1 MHYRPPNTH
10 HQPGMAAIWTAL
22 MGALGHSEQEKM
34 FRPWWDALE
43 DFVIYALIML
53 GLIVSPTTI
62 FNGTPLFC
70 TLCTKVGKAIITL
83 NAINHSPHLI
93 ILLGEIT

>member
-1 MHYRPPNTH
+1 MSVVIFSQDIEPAASQSNRVLTPITII
-10 HQPGMAAIWTAL
+10 MAAIGTAL

-34 FRPWWDALE
+34 FRPWWDSLE

-62 FNGTPLFC
+62 FNGI
-70 TLCTKVGKAIITL
+70 KYQ
-83 NAINHSPHLI
+83 HR
-93 ILLGEIT
+93 EIKNKTTRKCFISK